1 MPFGERTTITVIDRQ
16 PLPPIAARAAKQLAL
31 KVAESEPLKL
41 VHAADFD
48 VGGGVQRLMVLRA
61 LTVPDADCARVEFKY
76 GNQLGIVFFFFR
88 FDGELTATDAA
99 RIADKV
105 KNSVDKYVGRA
116 QRAVYMRM
124 LKAAAAVDGRYRASA
139 LQDALAF
146 ITDDASSAS
155 TRAVDGELAEMLA
168 AASCEEDLR
177 DVVAARTAGR
187 REAPRSETFED
198 FYECVQRRLQS
209 MNPAAEQRRHNET
222 MYLSQPCTM
231 RQLHADA
238 KCEMLNDKRT
248 AKSAV
253 PLMGAAFLAI
263 GIFLSSL
270 TNNQILAFL
279 GALVV
284 SALFM
289 AVSWDLLTNL
299 MPEGLK
305 RVSEYLGMGYHFTNI
320 GRGLV
325 DTRDLIYYFSI
336 IAFFLFVIVRSVQS
350 RRWA

>member
-1 MPFGERTTITVIDRQ
+1 MPVELDWARGDNFLQPVASQGRSFTVKRTELVDRSERLTKAASARVMACDRQQWLMPLMSRTREAFDAYVKRLKDATNRQGNAMPFGERTTITVIDRQ

-48 VGGGVQRLMVLRA
+48 VGGGVQRLRVLRA

-146 ITDDASSAS
+146 ITDDASSAA

-177 DVVAARTAGR
+177 VVVAARIAGR

-209 MNPAAEQRRHNET
+209 MNPAAKRRVLMVFGPINA
-222 MYLSQPCTM
+222 
-231 RQLHADA
+231 LH
-238 KCEMLNDKRT
+238 
-248 AKSAV
+248 
-253 PLMGAAFLAI
+253 
-263 GIFLSSL
+263 SL
-270 TNNQILAFL
+270 R
-279 GALVV
+279 
-284 SALFM
+284 
-289 AVSWDLLTNL
+289 
-299 MPEGLK
+299 P
-305 RVSEYLGMGYHFTNI
+305 
-320 GRGLV
+320 
-325 DTRDLIYYFSI
+325 
-336 IAFFLFVIVRSVQS
+336 
-350 RRWA
+350 